1 MSGDEVDPSPLDAD
15 ALVAEV
21 IEATGL
27 DDFGEDTWREGL
39 EQLLDS
45 LRSEARLHELGVFVA
60 ADDARMNLTN
70 RLEVT
75 DWHRRHPDM
84 GAGDVTPPIVV
95 VGQGRTGT
103 TILLDLLAQDPAH
116 RVPLTWEVDQ
126 PCPPPETATYDTDPR
141 IAISQAKGAPRPGV
155 CAHRLWLLSNP
166 AFTDAVPGAVVR
178 PVAARRGRHG
188 PRLPV
193 APPGAPAPPVASP
206 R

>member
-95 VGQGRTGT
+95 VG
-103 TILLDLLAQDPAH
+103 
-116 RVPLTWEVDQ
+116 
-126 PCPPPETATYDTDPR
+126 
-141 IAISQAKGAPRPGV
+141 
-155 CAHRLWLLSNP
+155 
-166 AFTDAVPGAVVR
+166 
-178 PVAARRGRHG
+178 
-188 PRLPV
+188 
-193 APPGAPAPPVASP
+193 
-206 R
+206 